1 MLGLKTSSAQIII
14 KQINLEKLFQDMS
27 GDARAKLWPV
37 LTGVNNIL
45 GVIVMLVLA
54 NKWSNYLQNLH
65 ENEMWF
71 SNIKVSCI

>member
-1 MLGLKTSSAQIII
+1 
-14 KQINLEKLFQDMS
+14 MS

-71 SNIKVSCI
+71 SNIKVSCIYQ